1 MSSDPEEADEH
12 VADDGGMPSFEWHP
26 FKAESNRRKHGV
38 TFEEAKTIFSDLLRI
53 EAPDDWHSD
62 DEQRFLGIGRT
73 NRDRIVSVYY
83 TFRSNKIRIISARC
97 SERWERDAYETAN
110 DEERN

>member
-1 MSSDPEEADEH
+1 MCSDREEVKDK
-12 VADDGGMPSFEWHP
+12 VADDEGMPGFEWHLV
-26 FKAESNRRKHGV
+26 KAESNHKKHGV
-38 TFEEAKTIFSDLLRI
+38 TFEEAKTVFSDHFRI

-62 DEQRFLGIGRT
+62 DEQRYLGVGRSI
-73 NRDRIVSVYY
+73 RGRILSVYY

-97 SERWERDAYETAN
+97 SERWERNEYEAGN